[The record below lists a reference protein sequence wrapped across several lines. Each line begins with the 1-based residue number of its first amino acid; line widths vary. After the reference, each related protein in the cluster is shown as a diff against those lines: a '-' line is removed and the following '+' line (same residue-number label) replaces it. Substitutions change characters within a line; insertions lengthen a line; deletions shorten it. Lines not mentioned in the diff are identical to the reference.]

1 MFKCFKFI
9 DDMMKQLNEA
19 DELQMISEADEMPTE
34 DEAVGG
40 DEAEGGDAGAGAEEA
55 APQGDMGAESGE
67 EMGGEELPDDGGEMS
82 PQEDP
87 SQIAEVDN
95 GTFISDLGNAEVAK
109 TLLKAVA
116 KAYPNEIIPQQFEVV
131 TTQNADDVI
140 QYAKNI
146 LQIDSAD
153 QNNPYENMSYQD
165 AMKNV

>member
-1 MFKCFKFI
+1 MFKCFEFI
-9 DDMMKQLNEA
+9 DNMLKQLN
-19 DELQMISEADEMPTE
+19 EADEMPTE
-34 DEAVGG
+34 DEAAGSEEAAGG
-40 DEAEGGDAGAGAEEA
+40 EAGAEEA
-55 APQGDMGAESGE
+55 APQGDMGAEGGQ

-82 PQEDP
+82 PEQDP
-87 SQIAEVDN
+87 SKIAEVDN

-146 LQIDSAD
+146 LQIDSID

>member
-1 MFKCFKFI
+1 MFKCFEFI
-9 DDMMKQLNEA
+9 DDMLKQLNEA
-19 DELQMISEADEMPTE
+19 DELQMISEADEMSME
-34 DEAVGG
+34 DDAEMGG
-40 DEAEGGDAGAGAEEA
+40 DEAESGEAVAEEA
-55 APQGDMGAESGE
+55 TPQEDMGAEGDA
-67 EMGGEELPDDGGEMS
+67 EMGGDELSDDGGEMS

-87 SQIAEVDN
+87 SKIAEVDN

-116 KAYPNEIIPQQFEVV
+116 KAYPNEIIPPQFEVV
-131 TTQNADDVI
+131 TTENADNVI

-146 LQIDSAD
+146 LQIDSID

>member
-9 DDMMKQLNEA
+9 DDMLKQLNEA
-19 DELQMISEADEMPTE
+19 DEMPTD
-34 DEAVGG
+34 DEAAGG
-40 DEAEGGDAGAGAEEA
+40 GEAEGGDAGAEEA
-55 APQGDMGAESGE
+55 APQGDMGAEGGE

-82 PQEDP
+82 PEQDP
-87 SQIAEVDN
+87 SKIAEVDN

-146 LQIDSAD
+146 LQIDSID

>member
-19 DELQMISEADEMPTE
+19 DELQMISEADEMPME
-34 DEAVGG
+34 DEAAGAEEAAG
-40 DEAEGGDAGAGAEEA
+40 DEAGAEEA
-55 APQGDMGAESGE
+55 APQEDMGAEGGD
-67 EMGGEELPDDGGEMS
+67 EMGGEELTDEGGEMT

-87 SQIAEVDN
+87 SKIAEVDN

-116 KAYPNEIIPQQFEVV
+116 KAYPNEIIPPQFEVV
-131 TTQNADDVI
+131 TTENADNVI

-153 QNNPYENMSYQD
+153 ENNPFENMSYQD

>member
-9 DDMMKQLNEA
+9 DDMLKQLN
-19 DELQMISEADEMPTE
+19 EADEMPTE

-40 DEAEGGDAGAGAEEA
+40 GEAEAGDAGTEEA
-55 APQGDMGAESGE
+55 APQGDMGSEGGQ

-82 PQEDP
+82 PEQDP
-87 SQIAEVDN
+87 SKIAEVDN

-146 LQIDSAD
+146 LQIDSID

>member
-1 MFKCFKFI
+1 MFKCFEFI
-9 DDMMKQLNEA
+9 DNMLRQLNEA
-19 DELQMISEADEMPTE
+19 DETPIEDDAEM
-34 DEAVGG
+34 GG
-40 DEAEGGDAGAGAEEA
+40 DEAEGGDAGTEDPAAE
-55 APQGDMGAESGE
+55 GDMGAEGGE

-82 PQEDP
+82 PEQDP
-87 SQIAEVDN
+87 SKIAEVDN

-146 LQIDSAD
+146 LQIDSID

>member
-19 DELQMISEADEMPTE
+19 DELQMISEADEMPIE
-34 DEAVGG
+34 DDAEMGG
-40 DEAEGGDAGAGAEEA
+40 EEAEGGDAETEEA
-55 APQGDMGAESGE
+55 APQEDMGAEGDA
-67 EMGGEELPDDGGEMS
+67 EMGGDELLDDGGEMS

-87 SQIAEVDN
+87 SKIAEVDN

-109 TLLKAVA
+109 TLLKAVS
-116 KAYPNEIIPQQFEVV
+116 KAYPNEIIPPQFEVV
-131 TTQNADDVI
+131 TTENADDVI

-146 LQIDSAD
+146 LQIDAVD
-153 QNNPYENMSYQD
+153 ENNPFENMSYQD